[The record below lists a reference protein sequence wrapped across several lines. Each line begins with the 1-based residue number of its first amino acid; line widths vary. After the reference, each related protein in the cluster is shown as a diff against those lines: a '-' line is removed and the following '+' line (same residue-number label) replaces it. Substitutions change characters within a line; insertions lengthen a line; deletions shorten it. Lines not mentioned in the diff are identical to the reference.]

1 MDSFELNKIA
11 GGVLSALLLVF
22 GTSVLVEMVRSS
34 HKSTVTGYTLPA
46 PKGGAAAPAAG
57 GAPADTGVTL
67 AKVAELMT
75 KATPDAGAAVFKKC
89 ATCHTVDKGCKNGTG
104 PNLYGIVGRKI
115 GGHEGFAYS
124 PAVKGKG
131 GEWTW
136 DHLVPYLNAP
146 SAAIP
151 GNKMAFAGVK
161 DASELADLLVY
172 LRTLSDSPAP
182 LPK

>member
-11 GGVLSALLLVF
+11 GGMLAALLLVF
-22 GTSVLVEMVRSS
+22 GTSVLIETVRSG

-46 PKGGAAAPAAG
+46 PKGGAATAGAPAA
-57 GAPADTGVTL
+57 AAAGVTL
-67 AKVAELMT
+67 PKVAELMA

-89 ATCHTVDKGCKNGTG
+89 ATCHTVDKGGKNGTG
-104 PNLYGIVGRKI
+104 PNLYGIVGRKV

-124 PAVKGKG
+124 GALKGKG

-146 SAAIP
+146 SATIP
-151 GNKMAFAGVK
+151 GNKMAFAGIK
-161 DASELADLLVY
+161 DAGELADLLVY
-172 LRTLSDSPAP
+172 MRTLSDSPAP